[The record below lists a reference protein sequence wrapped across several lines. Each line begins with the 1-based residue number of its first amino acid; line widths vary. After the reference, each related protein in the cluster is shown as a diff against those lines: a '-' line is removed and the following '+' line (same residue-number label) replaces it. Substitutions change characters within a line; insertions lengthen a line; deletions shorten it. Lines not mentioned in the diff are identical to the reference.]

1 MTWLALPIDQRKSA
15 VDEIDALIQAENPD
29 RFWYSRDQ
37 DGERTQEMWIL
48 LPSSEN
54 QYYSIHV
61 QTVQLKA
68 LRLLASDFSYT
79 HECECIPQELL
90 DRVAIVGEEHFEL
103 DEQHDKGILYEVV
116 MDVPGLTHVV
126 IDNLLDDFLHRGG
139 IPPQPKK
146 VNPVN
151 IVKRLLEAE
160 AEGYL
165 QEYFP
170 LA

>member
-1 MTWLALPIDQRKSA
+1 
-15 VDEIDALIQAENPD
+15 
-29 RFWYSRDQ
+29 
-37 DGERTQEMWIL
+37 
-48 LPSSEN
+48 
-54 QYYSIHV
+54 
-61 QTVQLKA
+61 
-68 LRLLASDFSYT
+68 
-79 HECECIPQELL
+79 L